1 MTWFV
6 QTHHQVAGGSLISSL
21 CFLSNPSLT
30 LQNQIKTEDT
40 SVCEHDNFLFL
51 MFSTLIRTQI
61 IVIQTLI
68 SSVSSWW

>member
-21 CFLSNPSLT
+21 CFLSDPSLT
-30 LQNQIKTEDT
+30 LQNQIKTEEGT

-61 IVIQTLI
+61 ILIQTLI
-68 SSVSSWW
+68 S